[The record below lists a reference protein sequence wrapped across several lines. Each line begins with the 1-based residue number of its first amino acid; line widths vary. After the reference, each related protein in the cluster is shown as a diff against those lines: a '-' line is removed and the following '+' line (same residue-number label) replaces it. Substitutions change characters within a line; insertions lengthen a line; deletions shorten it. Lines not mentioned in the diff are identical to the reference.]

1 MSSVKQPCPIYIHLC
16 CFQDLYNVR
25 MREIGRI
32 IILRFWKGHEKE
44 GRYQLLAAMQAY
56 KNHTRVWPVGF
67 LVEKD
72 HMQLMEALERSGHVM
87 VTLVSFAT
95 TRLDHV
101 LAFTEQLVHMIAT
114 RDLVAATKNLA
125 IRYPSLMERLHKL
138 EEGQKEFRMALAR
151 IESTIKDLT
160 D

>member
-1 MSSVKQPCPIYIHLC
+1 MRGAVDIEVETEDGVVVALGEVK
-16 CFQDLYNVR
+16 
-25 MREIGRI
+25 G
-32 IILRFWKGHEKE
+32 EKE

-72 HMQLMEALERSGHVM
+72 HMQLMEALERSGHV
-87 VTLVSFAT
+87 TLVSFAT

-114 RDLVAATKNLA
+114 HDLVAATKNLA
-125 IRYPSLMERLHKL
+125 IRHPSLEERLQKL
-138 EEGQKEFRMALAR
+138 EQGQKEFRMALAR